1 MPPTTKKRR
10 ASSDSEDEVPRTS
23 ASKKN
28 KSAAAASAPD
38 GKDDDGNPFWE
49 LSSKRRVGVS
59 EFKKLC
65 FVNIREYYEKDGKT
79 LPGKKVSLSRFGE
92 TKAAMLERTNADVRR
107 KGISLSVEQYLA
119 LLKAAPGINAAL
131 RAKGQDVEDPDEM
144 DIEEPSVST
153 NRRKSKSDK
162 SNIDATSDEDND
174 ED

>member
-49 LSSKRRVGVS
+49 LSNKRRVGVS

-79 LPGKKVSLSRFGE
+79 LPGK
-92 TKAAMLERTNADVRR
+92 

-153 NRRKSKSDK
+153 NKRKSKSDK
-162 SNIDATSDEDND
+162 SNIEATSDEDND

>member
-49 LSSKRRVGVS
+49 LSNKRRVGVS

-79 LPGKKVSLSRFGE
+79 LPGK
-92 TKAAMLERTNADVRR
+92 

-153 NRRKSKSDK
+153 NKKKSKSDK
-162 SNIDATSDEDND
+162 SNIEATSDEDND